1 MRFPILV
8 ELFSIVIAASLLGSK
23 EILKKTYFSKFKF
36 SVKRFLL
43 QMNFITDEEDAVYN
57 KKTGYLFSPE
67 ILT

>member
-1 MRFPILV
+1 MR
-8 ELFSIVIAASLLGSK
+8 
-23 EILKKTYFSKFKF
+23 
-36 SVKRFLL
+36 RFLL